1 MDKMFPEEK
10 TAVPKAERKAPVS
23 LNQLLSPPDTPA
35 AALSSSAPSASSGS
49 SRPPSSSFMP
59 SWGSSQAP
67 MDPAVLAAMMVQ
79 AAMMKSS
86 PPAPMMATMPYAGQM
101 PPVCFRPPF
110 GQVHGAYPSKPQLG
124 SDPGEGSAASVKVSG
139 LGESLPPMRPPKPS
153 IQAQR
158 ISNSQYS
165 IASREKSSEVPP
177 FVMLLEGFCER
188 MLSDGQ
194 R

>member
-1 MDKMFPEEK
+1 MDKMLPEEK
-10 TAVPKAERKAPVS
+10 SAAPKAERKAPVS
-23 LNQLLSPPDTPA
+23 LNQLLSPPQDGAQSAPA
-35 AALSSSAPSASSGS
+35 SSSASGS
-49 SRPPSSSFMP
+49 ARPPPPGFMP

-101 PPVCFRPPF
+101 PPVCFRPPY
-110 GQVHGAYPSKPQLG
+110 GQVPGTYPSKPSLA
-124 SDPGEGSAASVKVSG
+124 DVAEGSTPASVKVSG
-139 LGESLPPMRPPKPS
+139 LSESLPPMRPPKPS

-158 ISNSQYS
+158 ISNT
-165 IASREKSSEVPP
+165 IASRQKSAEVPP
-177 FVMLLEGFCER
+177 FVMLLESFCDR
-188 MLSDGQ
+188 MLDGQ

>member
-1 MDKMFPEEK
+1 
-10 TAVPKAERKAPVS
+10 
-23 LNQLLSPPDTPA
+23 
-35 AALSSSAPSASSGS
+35 
-49 SRPPSSSFMP
+49 
-59 SWGSSQAP
+59 

-188 MLSDGQ
+188 MLSDPFQ
-194 R
+194 RAKSSYSYWNSCSGIVTLSMVQETPKFPIFR

>member
-1 MDKMFPEEK
+1 MFPDEK
-10 TAVPKAERKAPVS
+10 TPAPKAERKAPVS
-23 LNQLLSPPDTPA
+23 LNQLLSPHPESAAPA
-35 AALSSSAPSASSGS
+35 SSSSASGS
-49 SRPPSSSFMP
+49 SRPSSGFVPP

-67 MDPAVLAAMMVQ
+67 MDPAMLAAMMVQ

-86 PPAPMMATMPYAGQM
+86 SPAPPMMATMPYAGQI

-110 GQVHGAYPSKPQLG
+110 GQVPGTGPYSSTPQLA
-124 SDPGEGSAASVKVSG
+124 SDAAEVSTPASVKVSG

-158 ISNSQYS
+158 ISNIHS
-165 IASREKSSEVPP
+165 ITSREKGSEVTP

-188 MLSDGQ
+188 MLSDG